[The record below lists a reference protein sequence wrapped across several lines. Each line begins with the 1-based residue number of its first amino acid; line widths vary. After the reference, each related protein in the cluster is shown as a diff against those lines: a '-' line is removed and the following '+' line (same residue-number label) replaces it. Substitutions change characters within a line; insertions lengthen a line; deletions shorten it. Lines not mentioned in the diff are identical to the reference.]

1 MTMGET
7 IVSGQVVP
15 AQTATAATNL
25 EPLAA
30 APLEQGDWPGWTE
43 QEHGIARAAFDA
55 AYGRALVSLINDI
68 QLKAAVLDSATSL
81 WQLHDFLSIERHGIE
96 GRFDF
101 RPQAILFLFA
111 SLVRDDLLDLS
122 ELAGLEASKLAKI
135 RAMSLF

>member
-1 MTMGET
+1 MTMAET
-7 IVSGQVVP
+7 IVSGQVAP
-15 AQTATAATNL
+15 GQTASAAINL
-25 EPLAA
+25 APLTA

-43 QEHGIARAAFDA
+43 QEHAIARAAFDA
-55 AYGRALVSLINDI
+55 AYARALMSLINDI

-101 RPQAILFLFA
+101 RPQPILFLFA
-111 SLVRDDLLDLS
+111 SLVRDELLDLS
-122 ELAGLEASKLAKI
+122 ELSGLEADKLAKI